1 MLVNNRLGWID
12 CTDGNAATALIQA
25 VQLPWVIQKWDAQ
38 NALQALTRRQP
49 DAIVFDFCG
58 ASKENL
64 RLLLTVKRRF
74 PAIPILMVTEEHS
87 ENLAIWAFRAR
98 VWNYF
103 AKPVS
108 IREFN
113 RNLTQLA
120 KVIGAR
126 GSSSR
131 EIERPS
137 CTFPSQSVAEGDSQR
152 VVERIAETMRR
163 DYARELRAGDLAQS
177 LKMSR
182 FQFCRLFK
190 RSFGCSFRAY
200 LMRLRIASAR
210 RLLSK
215 SGGAASV
222 TEVGLA
228 VGFQDASHFARMFR
242 QATGESPSMYAR
254 TAVKPAV
261 WGTSA
266 FEEANDTD
274 EYVPR
279 QTVSVAATGTDY

>member
-1 MLVNNRLGWID
+1 MQHNNRLGWID
-12 CTDGNAATALIQA
+12 CTDGNDATALIQA
-25 VQLPWVIQKWDAQ
+25 VRLPWEIHKWDPQ
-38 NALQALTRRQP
+38 NALQALSERHP
-49 DAIVFDFCG
+49 DAIVFDF
-58 ASKENL
+58 SSTSRTNL
-64 RLLLTVKRRF
+64 RLLLTIKRQY

-98 VWNYF
+98 VWNYLV
-103 AKPVS
+103 KPVS
-108 IREFN
+108 IRELN
-113 RNLTQLA
+113 RNLMQLA

-126 GSSSR
+126 GLSSR

-137 CTFPSQSVAEGDSQR
+137 STFPGQSVASGDSQG
-152 VVERIAETMRR
+152 VVDLIAETMRR

-190 RSFGCSFRAY
+190 RSFGCSFRTY
-200 LMRLRIASAR
+200 LTRLRIGSAC

-228 VGFQDASHFARMFR
+228 VGFQDASYFARMFR
-242 QATGESPSMYAR
+242 QATGESPSTYAR
-254 TAVKPAV
+254 TAVKPTV
-261 WGTSA
+261 RETSV
-266 FEEANDTD
+266 FEEADDTD
-274 EYVPR
+274 GYVSG
-279 QTVSVAATGTDY
+279 QTELVAATGSDY

>member
-1 MLVNNRLGWID
+1 MQHNNRLGWID
-12 CTDGNAATALIQA
+12 CTDGNDATALIQA
-25 VQLPWVIQKWDAQ
+25 VRLPWEIHKWDPQ
-38 NALQALTRRQP
+38 NALQALSERQP
-49 DAIVFDFCG
+49 DAIVFDFCYT
-58 ASKENL
+58 SKEHL
-64 RLLLTVKRRF
+64 RLLLAVKRRF
-74 PAIPILMVTEEHS
+74 AAIPILMITEEHS
-87 ENLAIWAFRAR
+87 EDLAIWAFRAR

-120 KVIGAR
+120 KVMGAR

-137 CTFPSQSVAEGDSQR
+137 STFPGQSVADGDSQG
-152 VVERIAETMRR
+152 VVDLIAETMRR
-163 DYARELRAGDLAQS
+163 DYAKELRAGDLAQS

-190 RSFGCSFRAY
+190 RSFGCSFRTY
-200 LMRLRIASAR
+200 LTRLRIGSACHM
-210 RLLSK
+210 LSK
-215 SGGAASV
+215 SGAAASV

-242 QATGESPSMYAR
+242 QAIGESPSSTPER
-254 TAVKPAV
+254 
-261 WGTSA
+261 
-266 FEEANDTD
+266 
-274 EYVPR
+274 R
-279 QTVSVAATGTDY
+279 QSRC

>member
-1 MLVNNRLGWID
+1 MQHNNRLGWID
-12 CTDGNAATALIQA
+12 CTNGNDAASLIQA
-25 VQLPWVIQKWDAQ
+25 VRLPWEIQKWDAQ
-38 NALQALTRRQP
+38 NALQELGDRQP
-49 DAIVFDFCG
+49 NAIVFDFSYT
-58 ASKENL
+58 SKENL
-64 RLLLTVKRRF
+64 RLLLTVKRRY

-113 RNLTQLA
+113 RNLMQLT
-120 KVIGAR
+120 KVIGAQ
-126 GSSSR
+126 GPSSR

-137 CTFPSQSVAEGDSQR
+137 STFPGQSVDGGDSQG
-152 VVERIAETMRR
+152 VVELIAETMRR
-163 DYARELRAGDLAQS
+163 DYAKELRAGDLAQS

-190 RSFGCSFRAY
+190 RSFGCSFRTY
-200 LMRLRIASAR
+200 LTRLRIGLAC

-228 VGFQDASHFARMFR
+228 VGFQDASYFARMFR
-242 QATGESPSMYAR
+242 QATGESPSTYAR
-254 TAVKPAV
+254 TAVKPALKIV
-261 WGTSA
+261 SA
-266 FEEANDTD
+266 VAEENDTD
-274 EYVPR
+274 DYIPAH
-279 QTVSVAATGTDY
+279 TADFAATG

>member
-1 MLVNNRLGWID
+1 MPVHNRLGWID
-12 CTDGNAATALIQA
+12 CTDENDATALIQA
-25 VQLPWVIQKWDAQ
+25 VRLPWEIQKWDPQ
-38 NALQALTRRQP
+38 NALQALRERQP
-49 DAIVFDFCG
+49 DAIVFDFCYT
-58 ASKENL
+58 SKENL
-64 RLLLTVKRRF
+64 RLLLTVKRRY

-103 AKPVS
+103 VKPVS

-113 RNLTQLA
+113 RNLLQLA

-126 GSSSR
+126 SSSR

-137 CTFPSQSVAEGDSQR
+137 STFPGQSDASGDSQG
-152 VVERIAETMRR
+152 VVDLIAERMRR
-163 DYARELRAGDLAQS
+163 DFASELRAGDLAQS

-190 RSFGCSFRAY
+190 RSFGCSFRTY
-200 LMRLRIASAR
+200 LMRLRIGSACR
-210 RLLSK
+210 MLSK
-215 SGGAASV
+215 SRGTASV

-242 QATGESPSMYAR
+242 QAIGESPSMYAR
-254 TAVKPAV
+254 TAVMPAV
-261 WGTSA
+261 REALA

-274 EYVPR
+274 EF
-279 QTVSVAATGTDY
+279 AATGSG